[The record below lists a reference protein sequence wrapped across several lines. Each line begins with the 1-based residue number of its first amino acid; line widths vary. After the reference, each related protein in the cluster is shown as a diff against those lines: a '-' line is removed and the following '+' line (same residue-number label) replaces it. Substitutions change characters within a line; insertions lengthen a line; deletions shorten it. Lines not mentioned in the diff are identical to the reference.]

1 MIRSSFFRVENGV
14 IAISGKEFG
23 YIITRQEFRNSTCAR
38 SSNGARGPTRPAR
51 ARHATTEFSTTCKG
65 RRESRPPP
73 SNSGSSRVGREIC
86 WMTDGGALTGI
97 NGVQVTG
104 PAESALKDRPHRQ
117 GSMERCGR
125 IPRSGRRDGKTARR
139 VELAGT
145 GGTRRS
151 PQAVRQREA
160 GRRGLPSVPIQWKD
174 PVPIRGSRSILS
186 RH

>member
-1 MIRSSFFRVENGV
+1 MIRSRFFVSKTGSFLSPARSSATSSPG
-14 IAISGKEFG
+14 
-23 YIITRQEFRNSTCAR
+23 RNSETTTCAR
-38 SSNGARGPTRPAR
+38 SSNGARGDLRAPPGPGTRQRNSLPRAR
-51 ARHATTEFSTTCKG
+51 AAESLAHLHRIPDHRGWDG
-65 RRESRPPP
+65 RF
-73 SNSGSSRVGREIC
+73 

-151 PQAVRQREA
+151 PQTVRQREA